1 MSKAYKKDGKF
12 YLEPD
17 PVITARTNSK
27 ADRAKIK
34 KKLTDEELRDVIDR
48 ILTRLDALD
57 ARLTDH
63 GTASRQQEKNLLDYN

>member
-17 PVITARTNSK
+17 PVITARSAGK

-34 KKLTDEELRDVIDR
+34 TKMSDEELRDVIDR
-48 ILTRLDALD
+48 ILTRLDALE
-57 ARLTDH
+57 ARLIDH
-63 GTASRQQEKNLLDYN
+63 STVKSQEECLLDYN